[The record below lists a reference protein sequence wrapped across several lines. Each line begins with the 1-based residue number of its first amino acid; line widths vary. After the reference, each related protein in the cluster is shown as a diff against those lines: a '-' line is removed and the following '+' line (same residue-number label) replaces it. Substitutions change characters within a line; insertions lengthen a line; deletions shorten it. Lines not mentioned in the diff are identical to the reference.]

1 MFRKFIIYLYSFKVL
16 RRVIPSLLRIMS
28 AFNFHQKIQ
37 IMNFKILL
45 YLASSID
52 REIFL
57 KGSYETNQINY
68 VLNILSEDSFD
79 YFFDVGAYIGYY
91 SLVVNHLVK
100 NTAAFEPNNLNYS
113 RLKKNV
119 EINKFNISC
128 HNYACSDKKAQRKLW
143 FTDKNKRGGSSVL
156 TVDDQELKK
165 YNANKIFYETI
176 NCIKLDDLFELTNK
190 KLFFKI
196 DVERHE
202 LNVLNGALNLLLN
215 NSVFMQIEI
224 FPHLRD
230 EILNFL
236 NHKNFKLL
244 KNINNDY
251 YLKNF

>member
-1 MFRKFIIYLYSFKVL
+1 MFRKFIIYLYSFNVL
-16 RRVIPSLLRIMS
+16 RRVIPSLLRILS
-28 AFNFHQKIQ
+28 FFNFPQKIQ
-37 IMNFKILL
+37 VMNFKILL
-45 YLASSID
+45 YLGSSID

-57 KGSYETNQINY
+57 KGAYEKNQIDN
-68 VLNILSEDSFD
+68 VMSILNNDAFD
-79 YFFDVGAYIGYY
+79 YFFDIGSYIGYY
-91 SLVVNHLVK
+91 SLAVNHLVK
-100 NTAAFEPNNLNYS
+100 NTVAFEPNNLNYS

-128 HNYACSDKKAQRKLW
+128 YNFACSNKKEQRKLW
-143 FTDKNKRGGSSVL
+143 FTDRNKRGGSSVF
-156 TVDDQELKK
+156 TDEDQELKK

-176 NCIKLDDLFELTNK
+176 SCIKLDDLFDLIDK

-202 LNVLNGALNLLLN
+202 LNVLNGALHLLSN
-215 NSVFMQIEI
+215 NNIFMQIEI

-230 EILNFL
+230 EILGFL
-236 NHKNFKLL
+236 YQKNFKLL

>member
-1 MFRKFIIYLYSFKVL
+1 MFRKFIIYLYSFNAL
-16 RRVIPSLLRIMS
+16 RRVIPSLLRIIS
-28 AFNFHQKIQ
+28 VLDIPQKIQ

-45 YLASSID
+45 YLGSSID

-57 KGSYETNQINY
+57 KGVYETNQINY
-68 VLNILSEDSFD
+68 VLNILCEDSFD

-91 SLVVNHLVK
+91 SLAVNHLVK

-119 EINKFNISC
+119 EINKFKISC
-128 HNYACSDKKAQRKLW
+128 HNYACSDKKEQRKLW

-156 TVDDQELKK
+156 TVNDQELKK
-165 YNANKIFYETI
+165 YNTNKIFYETI
-176 NCIKLDDLFELTNK
+176 NCIKLDDLFKLTNK

-202 LNVLNGALNLLLN
+202 LNVLNGALNLLSN
-215 NSVFMQIEI
+215 NNVFMQIEI

-236 NHKNFKLL
+236 NQKNFKLL

>member
-1 MFRKFIIYLYSFKVL
+1 MFRKFIIYLYSFNAL
-16 RRVIPSLLRIMS
+16 RRVIPSLLRIIS
-28 AFNFHQKIQ
+28 VLDISQKIQ

-45 YLASSID
+45 YLGSSID
-52 REIFL
+52 REIYL
-57 KGSYETNQINY
+57 KGVYETNQINY

-91 SLVVNHLVK
+91 SLAVNHLVK

-119 EINKFNISC
+119 EINKFKISC
-128 HNYACSDKKAQRKLW
+128 HNYACSDKKEQRKLW
-143 FTDKNKRGGSSVL
+143 FTDKNKMGGSSVL
-156 TVDDQELKK
+156 TVNDQELKK
-165 YNANKIFYETI
+165 YNTNKIFYETI
-176 NCIKLDDLFELTNK
+176 NCIKLDDLFKLTNK

-202 LNVLNGALNLLLN
+202 LNVLNGALNLLSN

-236 NHKNFKLL
+236 NQKNFKLL